1 MKNNNY
7 RKKVTQERLKVKCL
21 YLNHDG
27 RGVVTYNK
35 RQIPV
40 SFLLEGE
47 EALIDFT
54 DRGKYVDT
62 KIQSVIE
69 RSKHRTTPTCPY
81 YYDCGGCQLQHMSY
95 EHQVEYKENLVK
107 KLLPEYKV
115 SKMIK
120 MDHPYAYRNKTIA
133 SFSMNN
139 KNVVSGFYKMNS
151 HEVVPIENCEVQIP
165 EADKILKTIRYLCEK
180 HKIQIFNE
188 DTHNGFLRH
197 VLIKTAY
204 KTGEVLVTFVVS
216 TKIFASKAKLL
227 KGLLEAH
234 PEIKSV
240 TMNINP
246 NKTSV
251 VLGKDEIVLYGD
263 GKIKDE
269 LCGYDFKISSQS
281 FYQVNPVQTEKL
293 YEEAMKLADI
303 QKDEI
308 VLDTYCGIGTIGII
322 ASKYAKEVYG
332 VEVNKEAVKDAISNA
347 KMNKIKNIRFV
358 QSDATYAM
366 GEMVKEDFKI
376 DVLFLDPPREGSTDA
391 FIDATLKLKPKK
403 IVYISCNPET
413 LARDLKLFT
422 KKHYKV
428 TNVIPVDM
436 FPHSTHVETI
446 VQLRRVIR

>member
-1 MKNNNY
+1 MKSKHYN
-7 RKKVTQERLKVKCL
+7 KKAKQERLKVKCMH
-21 YLNHDG
+21 LNHDG
-27 RGVVTYNK
+27 RGIVTYNK

-47 EALIDFT
+47 EALIDFN
-54 DRGKYVDT
+54 DQGKYVDT
-62 KIQSVIE
+62 KIQSIIK
-69 RSKHRTTPTCPY
+69 RSPYRTTPTCPY
-81 YYDCGGCQLQHMSY
+81 YYECGGCQLQHMSY
-95 EHQVEYKENLVK
+95 EGQVDFKMSMVK
-107 KLLPEYKV
+107 KLMPEYKI
-115 SKMIK
+115 SPMIK
-120 MDHPYAYRNKTIA
+120 MEDPYHFRNKTIA
-133 SFSMNN
+133 SFAMNK
-139 KNVVSGFYKMNS
+139 KNVVSGFYKLNS
-151 HEVVPIENCEVQIP
+151 HEVVAIEKCEVQVP
-165 EADKILKTIRYLCEK
+165 QADNILKTIRHLCEK

-197 VLIKTAY
+197 VLIKTGY

-216 TKIFASKAKLL
+216 TKIFPSKAKLL

-251 VLGKDEIVLYGD
+251 VLGKDEIILYGD
-263 GKIKDE
+263 GKIKDN

-281 FYQVNPVQTEKL
+281 FYQVNPLQTEKL
-293 YEEAMKLADI
+293 YETAMNLADI
-303 QKDEI
+303 KGHEI

-322 ASKYAKEVYG
+322 ASKNAKEVYG

-347 KMNKIKNIRFV
+347 KINKIKNIRFV

-376 DVLFLDPPREGSTDA
+376 DVLFLDPPREGSTQD
-391 FIDATLKLKPKK
+391 FIDATIKLKPDRV
-403 IVYISCNPET
+403 IYISCNPET

-428 TNVIPVDM
+428 TNVVPVDM
-436 FPHSTHVETI
+436 FPHSTHVET
-446 VQLRRVIR
+446 VVKLQRRNP